1 MDEDDLVFVDR
12 WATCLTV
19 GCGNYGASIHVLAP
33 EGGAVGCGVCGEDIT
48 DLDDIKPNEGTVL
61 PEWISEMLQTQNSD
75 A

>member
-1 MDEDDLVFVDR
+1 MNEDDLVFVDR
-12 WATCLTV
+12 WATCLTP